1 MLKAELE
8 KEVTRLEKIHS
19 LQRDWVNEL
28 TCEKVQ
34 LKEEVERLKDVI
46 MNCEQYFEFLTKEQK
61 EEADQ
66 IFEKSYNPAKPASV
80 YHAVGMVAA
89 YILRGQL

>member
-8 KEVTRLEKIHS
+8 KEVTRL
-19 LQRDWVNEL
+19 
-28 TCEKVQ
+28 
-34 LKEEVERLKDVI
+34 KDVI
-46 MNCEQYFEFLTKEQK
+46 MNCEKHFEFLTKEQK
-61 EEADQ
+61 DEADQ